1 MRTWTPGEGTRLRF
15 YCGNTQL
22 ACVRCTVHSRGR
34 LCHTRHLYMAVTP
47 HLVVGLGEALWDVL
61 PTGKHLGGAPLNF
74 AYIAS
79 LLGEYAV
86 IASRI
91 GNDSLGAEI
100 QAELRGR
107 NLDTSGIQTDS
118 KLPTGTVNVRF
129 RGGQPEYEICQPA
142 AWDALEW
149 NPKWHEIASKCDAVC
164 FGSLAQRASKSRQTI
179 QNFLENVRPACLR
192 VFDINLRRPF
202 YDREVIDSSLH
213 LATILKLNDL
223 ELPEIAAIVG
233 LKGDST
239 RALMQQLLDK
249 FGLKIVL
256 VTCGERGAMAVNE
269 TKSASHPGFKVRVR
283 DTIGAGDAFTA
294 AAIHCLLRGID
305 LEKTLAFANKWAS
318 WVASEA
324 GAMPPISEDERLKM
338 LSEAVVSTP

>member
-1 MRTWTPGEGTRLRF
+1 MDSSKRI
-15 YCGNTQL
+15 
-22 ACVRCTVHSRGR
+22 
-34 LCHTRHLYMAVTP
+34 
-47 HLVVGLGEALWDVL
+47 VVGLGEALWDML

-79 LLGEYAV
+79 LLGEHAL

-91 GNDSLGAEI
+91 GNDPLGAEI
-100 QAELRGR
+100 QSELGGR

-118 KLPTGTVNVRF
+118 KLPTGTVDVRF
-129 RGGQPEYEICQPA
+129 RGGQPEYEIRQPA

-149 NPKWHEIASKCDAVC
+149 TPKWGEIAAKCDAVC

-179 QNFLENVRPACLR
+179 QNFLENTRPACLR

-223 ELPEIAAIVG
+223 ELPEIAAILS

-239 RALMQQLLDK
+239 RVLMQQLLDR
-249 FGLKIVL
+249 FGLKMVF
-256 VTCGERGAMAVNE
+256 VTCGEHGATAANKEKIV
-269 TKSASHPGFKVRVR
+269 SHPGFKVHVR

-294 AAIHCLLRGID
+294 AAIHCVLRGID
-305 LEKTLAFANKWAS
+305 LEKTLAIANQWAS
-318 WVASEA
+318 WVASQA
-324 GAMPPISEDERLKM
+324 GAMPPIGEKERLKM
-338 LSEAVVSTP
+338 LSGVALSAS

>member
-1 MRTWTPGEGTRLRF
+1 MGAPGF
-15 YCGNTQL
+15 
-22 ACVRCTVHSRGR
+22 SRGLPPEEANALLKNYLNLWHTSSPPVYYALS
-34 LCHTRHLYMAVTP
+34 LCQMNKEEHI
-47 HLVVGLGEALWDVL
+47 VVGLGEALWDML

-79 LLGEYAV
+79 LLGEHAL

-91 GNDSLGAEI
+91 GNDSLGSEI
-100 QAELRGR
+100 QAELAGR
-107 NLDTSGIQTDS
+107 SLDTSGIQMDS
-118 KLPTGTVNVRF
+118 KLPTGTVDVRF
-129 RGGQPEYEICQPA
+129 RGVQPEYEIRQPA

-149 NPKWHEIASKCDAVC
+149 TPKWREIAAKCDAVC
-164 FGSLAQRASKSRQTI
+164 FGSLAQRASKSHQTI
-179 QNFLENVRPACLR
+179 QNFLENVRPQCLR

-202 YDREVIDSSLH
+202 YEREVIESSLH

-239 RALMQQLLDK
+239 QVLMQELLER

-256 VTCGERGAMAVNE
+256 VTCGERGAIVANE
-269 TKSASHPGFKVRVR
+269 EKIASHPGFKVRVR

-294 AAIHCLLRGID
+294 AAIHCILRGIE
-305 LEKTLAFANKWAS
+305 LENLLAFANRWAS

-324 GAMPPISEDERLKM
+324 GAMPAISEAQRLKM
-338 LSEAVVSTP
+338 LSEAAFSTP